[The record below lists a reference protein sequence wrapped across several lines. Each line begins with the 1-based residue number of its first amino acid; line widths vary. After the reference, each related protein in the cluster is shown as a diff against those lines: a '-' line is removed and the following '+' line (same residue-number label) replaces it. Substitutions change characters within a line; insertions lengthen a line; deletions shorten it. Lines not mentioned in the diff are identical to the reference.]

1 MKIASVI
8 QFEGDND
15 TLVWKFPEEDF
26 NSSSELIV
34 HESQEAIFMKNGKI
48 CDVFTAGR
56 YKLTTENL
64 PILRRLI
71 SIPFGG
77 NNPFH
82 CEVYFVN
89 KAFAMDIFWGT
100 KRPMEYEDVK
110 YNVIL
115 PIGASGQMAVQI
127 DNSVL
132 FLNLL
137 VGTTNSFTKSNLI
150 EYFRA
155 IVSSC
160 LKDNLAKIMEQ
171 KQVSVFKINSS
182 LEDITKNIESVL
194 QNKLKT
200 YGLTLVNFA
209 IDHIHIPE
217 DDPSFVKLKNA
228 LAKRGEMDILGYTY
242 QQERSFDVLNDAV
255 KNEGS
260 QQTGLMNAGVGLGLG
275 FGVGGAV
282 SDVARNTLN
291 NFTNHITQPVNTQT
305 PTFQEQPISQ
315 EQQSTTPQPKRII
328 PPPPSPRKCPTCGII
343 VKQGAYCLNCGTYL
357 LQKKVCSNCGKEIP
371 AMSKFCPICGNKIGE

>member
-8 QFEGDND
+8 KFEGDND

-34 HESQEAIFMKNGKI
+34 HESQEAIFIKNGKI
-48 CDVFTAGR
+48 CDIFSAGR

-64 PILRRLI
+64 PILKKLV
-71 SIPFGG
+71 SLPFGG
-77 NNPFH
+77 KNPFH

-110 YNVIL
+110 YHVLL

-127 DNSVL
+127 ENSAM

-137 VGTTNSFTKSNLI
+137 VGTTNTFTKTNLV

-155 IVSSC
+155 IVTSC

-171 KQVSVFKINSS
+171 KQISVFKISS
-182 LEDITKNIESVL
+182 SMEDISQNVETVL
-194 QNKLKT
+194 SRKLKT
-200 YGLTLVNFA
+200 YGITLVNFA
-209 IDHIHIPE
+209 IEHIHVPE
-217 DDPSFVKLKNA
+217 DDPSFVKLKEA
-228 LAKRGEMDILGYTY
+228 LAKRGEMDILGYSY
-242 QQERSFDVLNDAV
+242 QQERSFDVLGDAV
-255 KNEGS
+255 KNTGA
-260 QQTGLMNAGVGLGLG
+260 QQSGLMNAGVGLGLG

-282 SDVARNTLN
+282 GDVAKNTLN
-291 NFTNHITQPVNTQT
+291 NFSNQIIQPQQNQ
-305 PTFQEQPISQ
+305 QP
-315 EQQSTTPQPKRII
+315 PQRPI
-328 PPPPSPRKCPTCGII
+328 PPRPRLIKCPKCGT
-343 VKQGAYCLNCGTYL
+343 VSKQGAFCLNCGTSL
-357 LQKKVCSNCGKEIP
+357 KQTKVCSQCGNEIP
-371 AMSKFCPICGNKIGE
+371 SNAKFCPICGSQIGV